1 MPFSPAGSGGR
12 LAGEPPE
19 LHPRVVPRGAQ
30 HVLRRLSGIDVEQEH
45 RLGRDGDVAAVED
58 EPQHRRPGAVVAEE
72 EEGEARHRDS
82 SRLRVVRIS
91 LADPVSYTLPYDRSL
106 AGALAQRGHEVDLF
120 TASFLFAEL
129 PPPDGYRQHDVFF
142 TRSARLLRGNP
153 RSRLRFLVKGLEY
166 VPSARRLK
174 KEIARLDPD
183 VLHVQWLG
191 LPRYDLRWL
200 EAARRERPVVFTAHD
215 VLPRRTADKLDLWRR
230 VFSTVD
236 RVVVHGAGAVEQ
248 LAELGVDRA
257 KIVRIPHPVFTPSR
271 EIAPPQGP
279 TLLFFGLIRR
289 SKGLDLLIRA
299 LPAIAEQVPDVRLVV
314 AGDPIEPAEPYQE
327 LARELGVAERIDWR
341 LRFLAEDEI
350 ADVMEEAARRR
361 APLPGDRVVGRA
373 RDGARPRAAGGR
385 DGRRLARRHRSRVR
399 RRRGRPA
406 GGSRRARGSV
416 RRAAAR
422 ARRDRRDA
430 RR

>member
-1 MPFSPAGSGGR
+1 M
-12 LAGEPPE
+12 
-19 LHPRVVPRGAQ
+19 
-30 HVLRRLSGIDVEQEH
+30 
-45 RLGRDGDVAAVED
+45 
-58 EPQHRRPGAVVAEE
+58 AEE
-72 EEGEARHRDS
+72 EEGGVRRRDS
-82 SRLRVVRIS
+82 SRLRAVRIS
-91 LADPVSYTLPYDRSL
+91 IADPVSYTIPYDRSL
-106 AGALAQRGHEVDLF
+106 AGALARRGHEVDLF

-142 TRSARLLRGNP
+142 TRSARVLRGNP

-166 VPSARRLK
+166 LPSARRLQ

-200 EAARRERPVVFTAHD
+200 EAAQRERPVVFTAHD

-248 LAELGVDRA
+248 LTELGVDRA
-257 KIVRIPHPVFTPSR
+257 KVVRIPHPVFTPAR
-271 EIAPPQGP
+271 EIAPPHGH

-314 AGDPIEPAEPYQE
+314 AGDEIEPAAPYQE
-327 LARELGVAERIDWR
+327 LARELRVADRIDWR
-341 LRFLAEDEI
+341 LRFITEDEI
-350 ADVMEEAARRR
+350 ADVMEEAALVV
-361 APLPGDRVVGRA
+361 LPYREIESSGVLATALGHGRA
-373 RDGARPRAAGGR
+373 VVVTDMGSLGDTVREFEAGAVVPPEDPGALAEACVAQLRSPSAGSPDLFTWEHAAEAHE
-385 DGRRLARRHRSRVR
+385 RLYAELVR
-399 RRRGRPA
+399 
-406 GGSRRARGSV
+406 
-416 RRAAAR
+416 
-422 ARRDRRDA
+422 
-430 RR
+430 

>member
-1 MPFSPAGSGGR
+1 M
-12 LAGEPPE
+12 
-19 LHPRVVPRGAQ
+19 
-30 HVLRRLSGIDVEQEH
+30 
-45 RLGRDGDVAAVED
+45 
-58 EPQHRRPGAVVAEE
+58 
-72 EEGEARHRDS
+72 
-82 SRLRVVRIS
+82 RIS
-91 LADPVSYTLPYDRSL
+91 LADPVSYTIPYDRSL
-106 AGALAQRGHEVDLF
+106 AGALAKRGHEVDLF

-142 TRSARLLRGNP
+142 TRSARVLRGNP

-166 VPSARRLK
+166 APSVRRLQR
-174 KEIARLDPD
+174 EIARLDPD

-200 EAARRERPVVFTAHD
+200 EAAQRERPVVFTAHD

-248 LAELGVDRA
+248 LAALGVDRA

-271 EIAPPQGP
+271 EIAPPHGH

-299 LPAIAEQVPDVRLVV
+299 LPAIAERVPDVRLVV
-314 AGDPIEPAEPYQE
+314 AGDPIEAAEPYEQ

-341 LRFLAEDEI
+341 LRFLADAEI
-350 ADVMEEAARRR
+350 ADVMEEAAVVV
-361 APLPGDRVVGRA
+361 LPYRHIESSGV
-373 RDGARPRAAGGR
+373 
-385 DGRRLARRHRSRVR
+385 LATALGH
-399 RRRGRPA
+399 GRPVVVTDVGSLGDTVREFEA
-406 GGSRRARGSV
+406 GAV
-416 RRAAAR
+416 VPPEDAAALAEACSR
-422 ARRDRRDA
+422 LLREPTQAATAAPQLLSWERSAEAHERLYEQVLAERRIR
-430 RR
+430 

>member
-1 MPFSPAGSGGR
+1 
-12 LAGEPPE
+12 
-19 LHPRVVPRGAQ
+19 
-30 HVLRRLSGIDVEQEH
+30 
-45 RLGRDGDVAAVED
+45 
-58 EPQHRRPGAVVAEE
+58 
-72 EEGEARHRDS
+72 
-82 SRLRVVRIS
+82 VRIS
-91 LADPVSYTLPYDRSL
+91 LADLVSYTIPYDRSL
-106 AGALAQRGHEVDLF
+106 AGALAKRGHEVELF

-166 VPSARRLK
+166 APSARRLQ

-236 RVVVHGAGAVEQ
+236 RVVVHGTGAVEQ
-248 LAELGVDRA
+248 LAALGVDRE
-257 KIVRIPHPVFTPSR
+257 KVVRIPHPVFTPSR
-271 EIAPPQGP
+271 KIAPPQGA

-299 LPAIAEQVPDVRLVV
+299 LPEIAAQVQDVRLVV
-314 AGDPIEPAEPYQE
+314 AGDPIEPAEPYQK
-327 LARELGVAERIDWR
+327 LARELGGAERVDWR
-341 LRFLAEDEI
+341 LRFLGEDEI
-350 ADVMEEAARRR
+350 ADVMEEAALVVLPYREIESSGVLATALGHGRPVVVTDVGSLGDTVR
-361 APLPGDRVVGRA
+361 EFAAGAVVPPGDA
-373 RDGARPRAAGGR
+373 ET
-385 DGRRLARRHRSRVR
+385 LAEACSQLLREPMRTTT
-399 RRRGRPA
+399 
-406 GGSRRARGSV
+406 
-416 RRAAAR
+416 AAR
-422 ARRDRRDA
+422 QVLSWERSAEAHERLYEQVLAERRIR
-430 RR
+430 